1 MNKKFKYTSLVAAGA
16 VTLGLVGGTLA
27 WFTAQDT
34 VVNKFATGTVTD
46 EDGDNDG
53 ANAGIEIVE
62 DFDEVGANKI
72 LPGTTVNKDVQVQSY
87 ANYAQF
93 VKVRLTPQFVKVD
106 NDGTRTPYNE
116 KELEKLNIKN
126 DMILLNVTEHVVDL
140 SKEQTLPELH
150 EGTWYLIN
158 GEYYYYGKL
167 APQGTKDNKET
178 LIDYTNTLLDS
189 VTLKSEADNNYK
201 NKVFDV
207 KVEAD
212 SIQASNKAASDEW
225 FKEATGV
232 LLELKTKFEEL
243 ESKEGY
249 TAPEDSKEVYKSE
262 DTNGSHIHKAPSS
275 STK

>member
-34 VVNKFATGTVTD
+34 EVNQFATGTVTD
-46 EDGDNDG
+46 PDNDKV
-53 ANAGIEIVE
+53 NAGIEIIE
-62 DFDEVGANKI
+62 QFDQNGANNI
-72 LPGTTVNKDVQVQSY
+72 LPGATVNKDVQVQSS

-93 VKVRLTPQFVKVD
+93 VKVKLTPQFVKEE
-106 NDGTRTPYNE
+106 NDKRVPYTDP
-116 KELEKLNIKN
+116 ELEKLGITN
-126 DMILLNVTEHVVDL
+126 DMIQLNVVRDHVVDL
-140 SKEQTLPELH
+140 STASSLPDNLEQ
-150 EGTWYLIN
+150 GKWYLID

-167 APQGTKDNKET
+167 APQGTKDNEGT

-207 KVEAD
+207 KVEAY

-225 FKEATGV
+225 FKGATGV
-232 LLELKTKFEEL
+232 LSKLKTKFEEL

-249 TAPEDSKEVYKSE
+249 TAPEDSKEVYESE